1 MSIFQYKGPDR
12 NVIRNF
18 SRHLLNSLQYQKC
31 GHEIAVKKIFTYKA
45 EQIFKLISPGISD
58 SNLENDPGIGHRKRS
73 RYNHN
78 ESLATEA
85 L

>member
-1 MSIFQYKGPDR
+1 M
-12 NVIRNF
+12 
-18 SRHLLNSLQYQKC
+18 LT
-31 GHEIAVKKIFTYKA
+31 FTT
-45 EQIFKLISPGISD
+45 EFVVDCWLGSFIEIFKLISPGISD

-85 L
+85 LQ

>member
-1 MSIFQYKGPDR
+1 MARKR
-12 NVIRNF
+12 NVGCI
-18 SRHLLNSLQYQKC
+18 QI
-31 GHEIAVKKIFTYKA
+31 E
-45 EQIFKLISPGISD
+45 IFKLISPGISD